1 MFNYLEGAVFFV
13 GIISYKERHQ
23 VTRKK
28 LSLKSILMG
37 TWCFMVIGLVM
48 KRRDN

>member
-1 MFNYLEGAVFFV
+1 MFYYLEGAVFFV
-13 GIISYKERHQ
+13 GIISYKERQ
-23 VTRKK
+23 VKVKK